1 MGVGFGKPK
10 TPATPIPDFILN
22 KPEYLSN
29 SLQQLFHHREKAIA
43 LYVKARKAVAKVEM
57 EISLAASPWRL
68 GQIVNWNDLN
78 GKLRRAIIARIQFTP
93 SEPFYIPWIKLILDP
108 KKTFRTSKTE
118 NFGRIQR
125 VDNIAHIIGAVNLRK
140 QTDSAEL
147 AELIRHGVV
156 VLENFVDPEDS
167 EFSKN
172 IFDACARGDSLTK
185 LSPSAEFWIRE
196 SLRLGKKPVDV

>member
-10 TPATPIPDFILN
+10 TPAKPIPDFILN

-68 GQIVNWNDLN
+68 GQIVNWNDLE
-78 GKLRRAIIARIQFTP
+78 GKVRKAILARIQFTP

-108 KKTFRTSKTE
+108 KKSLRSSKME

-125 VDNIAHIIGAVNLRK
+125 VDNIAHIIGAVNLRTK
-140 QTDSAEL
+140 SENIDL

-156 VLENFVDPEDS
+156 VLENFVDPEDP

-172 IFDACARGDSLTK
+172 IFDAYERGDSITK

-196 SLRLGKKPVDV
+196 SLRLGKKPVDI